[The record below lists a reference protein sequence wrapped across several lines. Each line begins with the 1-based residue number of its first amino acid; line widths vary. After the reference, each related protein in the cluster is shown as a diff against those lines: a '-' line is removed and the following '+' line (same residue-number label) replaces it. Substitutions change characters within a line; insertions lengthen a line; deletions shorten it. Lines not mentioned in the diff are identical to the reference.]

1 MRHSVDHHDTRSI
14 DKLATGSDGNSFFE
28 DCQQL
33 EQAIDLDKQATEVV
47 SSPPAAKG
55 AITGLSTALLQDHI
69 SVICINEWDNTCSPP
84 TETNLA
90 IGSYRSFVVGNLC
103 RALQMNKVAAEE
115 AFALRRLSM
124 RLANETGLRLSK
136 ARSMYGPHFTP
147 TGHAVPEV
155 RARVKTGVLVR
166 DADVLPFAPHRGDLT
181 QPTWA
186 KDQVAAAREGYYKMR
201 RANSEAAKEAADSEA
216 AAGMC
221 PGHPDIHHDSAAC
234 PTTGNREP
242 VVHVSG
248 DRKLEPTVDDG
259 GTCDPSWCNCKD
271 RSCVVPDESEGCD
284 LCSQK
289 WLFVL
294 SAGGRTGSK
303 SLLEGL
309 NALPGVSLSGENF
322 AVLDDLRAEFG
333 KISELVD
340 INGRQSPTA
349 HFMPTPHGVGR
360 HTLCGQ
366 QSMVARW
373 AGAPG
378 ANRSSKGVHDEG
390 SGDPIYGFKELL
402 QLPSFESGGA
412 FVSGGPHLST
422 RQLVRSQTIALS
434 AVAWLSSG
442 PISSRPQAST

>member
-1 MRHSVDHHDTRSI
+1 
-14 DKLATGSDGNSFFE
+14 
-28 DCQQL
+28 
-33 EQAIDLDKQATEVV
+33 
-47 SSPPAAKG
+47 
-55 AITGLSTALLQDHI
+55 
-69 SVICINEWDNTCSPP
+69 
-84 TETNLA
+84 
-90 IGSYRSFVVGNLC
+90 
-103 RALQMNKVAAEE
+103 
-115 AFALRRLSM
+115 
-124 RLANETGLRLSK
+124 
-136 ARSMYGPHFTP
+136 
-147 TGHAVPEV
+147 
-155 RARVKTGVLVR
+155 
-166 DADVLPFAPHRGDLT
+166 
-181 QPTWA
+181 
-186 KDQVAAAREGYYKMR
+186 
-201 RANSEAAKEAADSEA
+201 
-216 AAGMC
+216 
-221 PGHPDIHHDSAAC
+221 
-234 PTTGNREP
+234 
-242 VVHVSG
+242 
-248 DRKLEPTVDDG
+248 
-259 GTCDPSWCNCKD
+259 
-271 RSCVVPDESEGCD
+271 
-284 LCSQK
+284 
-289 WLFVL
+289 FVL